1 MAEEEVL
8 VEESEEVSLEE
19 SEVSP
24 VEEEESPAGGP
35 SEESEETEA
44 ATEEAQEAEGSEGE
58 QHSDKSEVD
67 VEPADGPEASES
79 FTLKI
84 DGEEEEATRD
94 EVIRLAQ
101 MGRTAQVRMAKVAQQ
116 QEGIN
121 NAISRLLTDP
131 LGAFKEIAS
140 REVGEARAQE
150 LTMEAIQKYVQPF
163 AEEAGMTDEQKQ
175 LRQIQ
180 RERQALD
187 QQRAQIEASQN
198 ARQQEELEAHWRK
211 EYEGRF
217 KTIIDLGVPD
227 NGLGRQLLA
236 DVMTKALEANY
247 DLHPEDAALI
257 VKQEYKK
264 VVRSLPTGE
273 ILKDDPGLKKKL
285 QNEAAAE
292 AVEKVKQKRQPTT
305 KKGTAA
311 KPTKPRRRKEHLDPH
326 EFFNRDDIFAPER

>member
-1 MAEEEVL
+1 MAEEEILTEEAEVESIE
-8 VEESEEVSLEE
+8 VEETQVDEDSV
-19 SEVSP
+19 
-24 VEEEESPAGGP
+24 
-35 SEESEETEA
+35 ESEETEA
-44 ATEEAQEAEGSEGE
+44 ATEEAQDTEGSEE
-58 QHSDKSEVD
+58 EEEEEHTTEAENVIDDEPTEPEV
-67 VEPADGPEASES
+67 PEK
-79 FTLKI
+79 FVLKV

-101 MGRTAQVRMAKVAQQ
+101 MGRAAQSRMAEAAKK
-116 QEGIN
+116 QEEIN
-121 NAISRLLTDP
+121 NVLEQVLTDP
-131 LGAFKEIAS
+131 LEAFRQIAAQQ
-140 REVGEARAQE
+140 VGETRAQE
-150 LTMEAIQKYVQPF
+150 LTMEAIHKYVQPF

-187 QQRAQIEASQN
+187 KQRSQIEASQN
-198 ARQQEELEAHWRK
+198 AKQQQELESHWRK

-227 NGLGRQLLA
+227 NRLGRQILA

-247 DLHPEDAALI
+247 DLQAEDAALI
-257 VKQEYKK
+257 VKQEYQQ

-285 QNEAAAE
+285 QKKAAAD
-292 AVEKVKQKRQPTT
+292 AVEAVKQKRQPTT

-311 KPTKPRRRKEHLDPH
+311 KPTKSRRRKEHLDPH